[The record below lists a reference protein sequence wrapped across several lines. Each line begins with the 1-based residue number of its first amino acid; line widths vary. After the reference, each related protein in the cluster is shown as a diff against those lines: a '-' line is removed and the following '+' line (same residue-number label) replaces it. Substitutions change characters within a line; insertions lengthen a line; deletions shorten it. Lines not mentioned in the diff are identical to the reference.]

1 MMVDHLNYRART
13 HRRPGS
19 RQVEEQSRIGVGEHT
34 CTPDGTQVAAARR
47 PLELARVR
55 QLLPAAVT
63 DICDTKTERQR
74 CVALDTVLRG
84 RRRGVILG
92 GSRRYSL
99 RQGLGRR
106 FAVNDADVGVGGVVR
121 AGRGVR
127 GRGDAAALG
136 VLGPLG
142 VLGRGRRGA
151 LARAA
156 ADGDVAEGSAL
167 GPVSPAGLA
176 EVARLR
182 RVVVVVVA
190 ELGVPRLAP
199 RARVA
204 GRLVSVRLRLLL
216 LRRRRRR
223 RLVPLRP
230 AEVHARERRRGP
242 APGLPHAPRGS
253 ERAEQEASLRLAWW
267 LPAYGHETEE
277 NRRCVCPNTAPLAVA
292 PVSLEFMGTGAGS
305 VEQVPVDSPGP
316 RFYRCAGRPDA
327 SPARAVSPAVRRRSA
342 W

>member
-1 MMVDHLNYRART
+1 MVDQLNYRART

-34 CTPDGTQVAAARR
+34 CTPEGTQVAAARR

-242 APGLPHAPRGS
+242 APGLLHALRRGG
-253 ERAEQEASLRLAWW
+253 ANEQSKRSLFA
-267 LPAYGHETEE
+267 
-277 NRRCVCPNTAPLAVA
+277 
-292 PVSLEFMGTGAGS
+292 
-305 VEQVPVDSPGP
+305 
-316 RFYRCAGRPDA
+316 
-327 SPARAVSPAVRRRSA
+327 
-342 W
+342 